1 MGRVF
6 LPGKGSWEV
15 KQQWKGG
22 ETMKYLK
29 RTVIAIL
36 FLITAVMMNNAIE
49 AVYASSATEAPTENE
64 GKNPC

>member
-1 MGRVF
+1 MR
-6 LPGKGSWEV
+6 
-15 KQQWKGG
+15 
-22 ETMKYLK
+22 YLK

-36 FLITAVMMNNAIE
+36 FLIAAVMMNNAIE

>member
-1 MGRVF
+1 MG
-6 LPGKGSWEV
+6 GKNNNRKEA
-15 KQQWKGG
+15 KP
-22 ETMKYLK
+22 MKYLK